1 MAMQD
6 SRAKLARGIRDLM
19 ELWSATK
26 MEWNDANAVH
36 FEEAF
41 LQPLQMDLRSAAN
54 AMDQMAA
61 LLSQIQHQ
69 CD

>member
-6 SRAKLARGIRDLM
+6 SRSKLSRGVRDLM
-19 ELWSATK
+19 DLWAQTK
-26 MEWNDANAVH
+26 VQWNDGNAEH

-41 LQPLQMDLRSAAN
+41 LLPLQMELRSAGN

-69 CD
+69 CE